1 MVAKDV
7 DKELKE
13 VVWNHPDSKS
23 SVRIR
28 EKNYAHFYKKKI
40 INIAVWRLRTE
51 LPQALCLQRSRQLY

>member
-13 VVWNHPDSKS
+13 VVWNHPDSRS

-28 EKNYAHFYKKKI
+28 EKNYAHFYKK
-40 INIAVWRLRTE
+40 NNQYCCVEA
-51 LPQALCLQRSRQLY
+51 AD